1 MNSMKY
7 SILSFIFALT
17 FSNLSFGQYYEDITN
32 YEEEEKTLAQ
42 LGQRILNA
50 ALFQNRDSACK
61 AFKTHLSS
69 LLAKDD
75 SIKLPFDRVSNLM
88 KVRSADSTIRIL
100 TWSLLD
106 ANNSYH
112 YFGYVQ
118 RLKADGDYLL
128 YELKD
133 RSDQIVDPEKLV
145 LSSENWWGS
154 MYYDVALINNGLKD
168 MYTILGWDGNNN
180 MSHKKVIDIFYFD
193 RDDSLRFGSPI
204 IRDRREVYY
213 RKIFEFSAEVSMQMA
228 FQRHLNRIIFESL
241 SPSNPSLV
249 GVYEYYGP
257 AFIFDAYNWGGRYWD
272 YEADIDVEEGLE
284 KKDKAFEVKHRDTIQ
299 SKNLFKPYGK

>member
-1 MNSMKY
+1 MKNA
-7 SILSFIFALT
+7 LFSFIFLFT
-17 FSNLSFGQYYEDITN
+17 ISNLSFGQYYEDITN
-32 YEEEEKTLAQ
+32 YEEEEKTLVQ

-50 ALFQNRDSACK
+50 ALFQDRDNASK

-88 KVRSADSTIRIL
+88 KVTSADSTIRIL

-106 ANNSYH
+106 ATNSYQ
-112 YFGYVQ
+112 YFGFVQ
-118 RLKADGDYLL
+118 RLKSDGDYLL

-133 RSDQIVDPEKLV
+133 RSDQLVDPEKLS

-168 MYTILGWDGNNN
+168 MYTVLGWDGNNN

-204 IRDRREVYY
+204 IREKREVYY

-228 FQRHLNRIIFESL
+228 FQRQLNRIIFESL

-257 AFIFDAYNWGGRYWD
+257 AFIFDAFNWGGRYWD
-272 YEADIDVEEGLE
+272 YEADIDVEEGIE
-284 KKDKAFEVKHRDTIQ
+284 KKEKAFEVKHRDTIQ
-299 SKNLFKPYGK
+299 SKNLFNPYGK